1 MSEAGSVFPA
11 GEVYAVEDTYVYNRN
26 GVFSWR
32 DLPEDLIRRMFAL
45 GQDGVDFFDTS
56 RRVYMAARSRLEEE
70 SISPDSSP
78 LCREP
83 SAAACRACIGTS
95 TGFPECSMSIN
106 ISCGNAMV
114 RNIPANSGRKAPI
127 ALQRLW
133 GKREYKG
140 VRIFD
145 VGCYRQMGAIV
156 TRTIELMVDEV
167 TQLEASDNQ

>member
-45 GQDGVDFFDTS
+45 GQDEADFFGTS

-70 SISPDSSP
+70 STNPGSSP

-83 SAAACRACIGTS
+83 SNSACRACIGTS

-106 ISCGNAMV
+106 ISCGHAMV
-114 RNIPANSGRKAPI
+114 RDTPTNSGRKAPA

-145 VGCYRQMGAIV
+145 VGCYRQMGAMV